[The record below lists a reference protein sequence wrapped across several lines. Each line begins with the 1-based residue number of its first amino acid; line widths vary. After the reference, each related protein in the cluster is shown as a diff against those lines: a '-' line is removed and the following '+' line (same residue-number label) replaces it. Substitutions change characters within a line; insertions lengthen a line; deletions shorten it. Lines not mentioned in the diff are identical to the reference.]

1 MAEASVGDTVR
12 VAYEGRLDDGT
23 VFDESPEGEP
33 LEFTLG
39 ADEVIDGFEQSVAG
53 MEPGDTK
60 TVTLDP
66 DEAYGARDEDL
77 VFTVSRDQLPGELE
91 PEVGDPLEVR
101 PPEGDAFEVHVAD
114 LNEDRVVLDANHPLA
129 GRPLTFDL
137 ELVDIV

>member
-12 VAYEGRLDDGT
+12 VSYEGRLDDGT
-23 VFDESPEGEP
+23 VFDQSPDGEP

-39 ADEVIDGFEQSVAG
+39 ADQVIQGFERSVAG
-53 MEPGDTK
+53 MEPGQSK

-66 DEAYGARDEDL
+66 DEAYGDRDEDL
-77 VFTVSRDQLPGELE
+77 VFTVDREQLPGDLD

-114 LNEDRVVLDANHPLA
+114 LNDDRVVLDANHPLA
-129 GRPLTFDL
+129 GRALTFDL
-137 ELVDIV
+137 ELVEIV